1 MIKAKHKIAL
11 LPMRV
16 MNVDLTTH
24 YYFACHWLVIHLIG
38 EYPTQNLTVT
48 KITNLSA
55 NIMC

>member
-1 MIKAKHKIAL
+1 
-11 LPMRV
+11 MRV
-16 MNVDLTTH
+16 MNVDLTTL

>member
-1 MIKAKHKIAL
+1 MK
-11 LPMRV
+11 V
-16 MNVDLTTH
+16 MNVDLTATH

-38 EYPTQNLTVT
+38 EYPTQNLTVK

>member
-1 MIKAKHKIAL
+1 
-11 LPMRV
+11 MRV

-48 KITNLSA
+48 NITKFERKYYVLDNKQGVVPLLD
-55 NIMC
+55 